1 MLALFLLATITPL
14 PAALVIGAAS
24 PVAAAGEKSPAED
37 RSFLTEAARDG
48 RVEVE
53 LGRMAAQRASSPEV
67 KQFAERMVKDHEA
80 ANQQL
85 VAAAREP
92 KKTKEPPADE
102 EAQAKMRELQGLSG
116 AKFDQAYMRTMVE
129 DHVKAVDLFQRE
141 AKDGKE
147 AEVRKLAETILPTL
161 QEHLTM
167 ARSTAGGGGSMNHNG
182 NTNSGGA
189 GNTNGNG
196 NR

>member
-1 MLALFLLATITPL
+1 MKRNVLTLLLLATITPA
-14 PAALVIGAAS
+14 PVALVTGAAS
-24 PVAAAGEKSPAED
+24 PAAAAGEKSPARD

-48 RVEVE
+48 RAEVE
-53 LGRMAAQRASSPEV
+53 LGRIAAQRASNPEV

-161 QEHLTM
+161 QEHLKM
-167 ARSTAGGGGSMNHNG
+167 ARQVGSRVG
-182 NTNSGGA
+182 VSG
-189 GNTNGNG
+189 
-196 NR
+196 